1 MNEKC
6 ISYARVSTGKQELTR
21 QINDLKSF
29 AQSKG
34 FEIVETITEVVSG
47 SKSNNEREGIK
58 KLLQKTKELKIKHI
72 LVSEL
77 SRLGRTP
84 LEVITLI
91 EELSTQRVS
100 VHIQDYSLITLKP
113 DGKRDPLCDYL
124 IYILSQVS
132 RMEKEQLV
140 YRIKSGIAKAKSQ
153 GKRIGRQ
160 KGESLSDD
168 DLLNKHKKVVKDLEL
183 GISIRKIAIIQN
195 VSPTTVKKV
204 KKVLATNR

>member
-100 VHIQDYSLITLKP
+100 VHIQDYNLITLKP
-113 DGKRDPLCDYL
+113 DGKRDPLCDFL

>member
-1 MNEKC
+1 M
-6 ISYARVSTGKQELTR
+6 
-21 QINDLKSF
+21 
-29 AQSKG
+29 
-34 FEIVETITEVVSG
+34 
-47 SKSNNEREGIK
+47 
-58 KLLQKTKELKIKHI
+58 
-72 LVSEL
+72 
-77 SRLGRTP
+77 
-84 LEVITLI
+84 I

-100 VHIQDYSLITLKP
+100 VHIQDYNLITLKP
-113 DGKRDPLCDYL
+113 DGKRDPLCDFL